1 MLSQIRNALRRG
13 DNIRLTLKVG
23 RLISKNGELIWKS
36 NSDEVA
42 RTDDA
47 TSKFSKVTVGSC

>member
-23 RLISKNGELIWKS
+23 RLISKNGELFWKS